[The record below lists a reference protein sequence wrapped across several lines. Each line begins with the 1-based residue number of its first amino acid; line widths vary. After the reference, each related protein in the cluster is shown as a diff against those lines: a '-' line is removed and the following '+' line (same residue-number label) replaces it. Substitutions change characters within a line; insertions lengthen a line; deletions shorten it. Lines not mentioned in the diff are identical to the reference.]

1 MLETATPDFKTLF
14 ESAPGL
20 YLVLTPD
27 LKIIAVSDAY
37 LRATM
42 TQREQILGR
51 GIFEVFPDNPSDLSA
66 TGVRNLR
73 TSLERVLQNGVAD
86 TMAIQKY
93 DIRNPEAEGGGFEER
108 HWSPF
113 NAPVF
118 GPDKQ
123 VAYVIHRVEDVTEF
137 VRLKQQRIDQQKHA
151 EELRERAT
159 QMESE
164 ARLRASEIQ
173 ETTGRLAAANR
184 ESANLA
190 IESARA
196 REELDKFFT
205 LSLDM
210 LCIAGTDGFF
220 KRLNPSWPKK
230 LGYSIEE
237 LTTTP
242 FIDFVHRDDREA
254 TIQEVEKLSVGI
266 DTISFENR
274 YRCRD
279 GSYRH
284 LSWNATSFV
293 ERQLIYAIGRDVTK
307 LKQTEQAL
315 RLSEERNRLLF
326 ESNPHP
332 VFVYDCATLAI
343 LDVNQAAIANYGY
356 SREELLTLTMK
367 DLRPPED
374 VPALINVL
382 AALPDSSQGY
392 GVWRHRKKD
401 GTPLHAEITS
411 NPIIYGG
418 KNARLVVATDVTER
432 KETEEALRRSE
443 ERFRLMV
450 ENVVDYAILT
460 LDPAGHIKTWNAGAE
475 RIKGYRAEEII
486 GKHFSQFYLHA
497 DVEAGKPQHELEVAA
512 KEGRIMDEGWRVRK
526 DGSTFWAHVVIT
538 ALRDNQ
544 GNLRGYGKLTRD
556 MTQSKLSEEAMSQAK
571 EAAEQSNKFKD
582 QFLSTMSHEL
592 RTPLNAVLGFSDLLN
607 DECYGTL
614 NDRQHRYVNHI
625 QTGGKHLLRL
635 INDILD
641 LSRIEAGRLQ
651 LAVENVAVNT
661 CMFEAVDCLRPLSDK
676 KSQTVLVKPSANLS
690 VRADATRLKQ
700 ILMNLLGNAVKFTLD
715 GGKIE
720 VAAHQIGDVV
730 RVEVRDTGPGIP
742 LEEQERIFK
751 AFQRLQQS
759 DKSIEGT
766 GLGLAITKRLVELQG
781 GNLGLESQPGQGSC
795 FYFTLPLVP
804 TFVPHE
810 SRLLDLKSRSD
821 ESPKILVVEDDF
833 AAAHVIQSHLN
844 SAGYEAMV
852 CADPQRALELAAD
865 LQPSAI
871 TLDVIMKPVGGWEI
885 LTKLKTDARTSAIP
899 VIIVSIV
906 DQPSTGAL
914 LGADE
919 YLVKPVDKRTL
930 LAAVERCLY
939 KREPMTAVRPIL
951 VVEDDTPTREFLA
964 EFLCQRG
971 YLVATAA
978 DGAEARA
985 SVAATLPE
993 LVILDLI
1000 LPHVSGF
1007 QLLAE
1012 WRSNPRTSELPV
1024 FVLTSKDLTLQE
1036 KDYIRTSAASLFQK
1050 QEPWQDAL
1058 LKQLL
1063 RAAPAVPAG
1072 KS

>member
-1 MLETATPDFKTLF
+1 VSTLRPDFQVLF

-20 YLVLTPD
+20 YLVLTPN
-27 LKIIAVSDAY
+27 LKIVAVSDAY

-42 TQREQILGR
+42 TRRARILGK
-51 GIFEVFPDNPSDLSA
+51 GIFEVFPDNPNDPSA

-73 TSLERVLQNGVAD
+73 TSLERVLQNGVSD

-93 DIRNPEAEGGGFEER
+93 DIRKPGAEGGGFEER

-113 NAPVF
+113 NTPVF
-118 GPDKQ
+118 GPDKH
-123 VAYVIHRVEDVTEF
+123 VAYIIHRVEDVTEF
-137 VRLKQQRIDQQKHA
+137 VRLKQQRIDQQKHT
-151 EELRERAT
+151 EELRAHAGQLEA
-159 QMESE
+159 E
-164 ARLRASEIQ
+164 ARLRGTEAQ
-173 ETTGRLAAANR
+173 ETTRRLAAANR

-196 REELDKFFT
+196 REELDKFFN
-205 LSLDM
+205 LSFDM

-220 KRLNPSWPKK
+220 KQLNPGWQKK

-237 LTTTP
+237 LTAAP
-242 FIDFVHRDDREA
+242 FIDFVHPDDREA

-274 YRCRD
+274 YRCKD

-293 ERQLIYAIGRDVTK
+293 ERQLIYAIGRDVTN
-307 LKQTEQAL
+307 LKQ
-315 RLSEERNRLLF
+315 
-326 ESNPHP
+326 
-332 VFVYDCATLAI
+332 
-343 LDVNQAAIANYGY
+343 
-356 SREELLTLTMK
+356 
-367 DLRPPED
+367 
-374 VPALINVL
+374 
-382 AALPDSSQGY
+382 
-392 GVWRHRKKD
+392 
-401 GTPLHAEITS
+401 
-411 NPIIYGG
+411 
-418 KNARLVVATDVTER
+418 
-432 KETEEALRRSE
+432 TEEALRRSE

-460 LDPAGHIKTWNAGAE
+460 LDTDGHVRTWNAGAE

-486 GKHFSQFYLHA
+486 GKHFSQFYPRA
-497 DVEAGKPQHELEVAA
+497 DVEAGKPQLELEVAA
-512 KEGRIMDEGWRVRK
+512 KEGRLIDEGWRVRK
-526 DGSTFWAHVVIT
+526 DGSTFWANVVIT

-544 GNLRGYGKLTRD
+544 GNLRGYAKLTRD
-556 MTQSKLSEEAMSQAK
+556 MTQSKLAQEAMSQAK

-607 DECYGTL
+607 DESYGAL
-614 NDRQHRYVNHI
+614 NDRQRRYVNHI

-651 LAVENVAVNT
+651 LAIENVAVNS
-661 CMFEAVDCLRPLSDK
+661 CMSEAVDCLRPLSDK
-676 KSQTVLVKPSANLS
+676 KSQTVSVKSSSNLS

-700 ILMNLLGNAVKFTLD
+700 ILMNLLGNAVKFTPAS
-715 GGKIE
+715 GKIE
-720 VAAHQIGDVV
+720 VAAHQIGEVV
-730 RVEVRDTGPGIP
+730 RMEVRDTGPGIP
-742 LEEQERIFK
+742 LEEQDRIFQ

-759 DKSIEGT
+759 KTTEGT

-781 GNLGLESQPGQGSC
+781 GNLGIESQPGNGSC

-804 TFVPHE
+804 TFVPKEVHPLE
-810 SRLLDLKSRSD
+810 LKSRAGDSQ
-821 ESPKILVVEDDF
+821 EILVVEDDS

-844 SAGYEAMV
+844 SAGYDPIL
-852 CADPQRALELAAD
+852 CADPQRALELAAEM
-865 LQPSAI
+865 QPSAI

-885 LTKLKTDARTSAIP
+885 LTNLKSDPRTSAIP

-919 YLVKPVDKRTL
+919 YIVKPVDKRTL
-930 LAAVERCLY
+930 LSALDRCLN
-939 KREPMTAVRPIL
+939 KRESITTVRPIL
-951 VVEDDTPTREFLA
+951 IVEDDTPTREFLA

-971 YLVATAA
+971 YIVATAA

-985 SVAATLPE
+985 SVAASLPE

-1000 LPHVSGF
+1000 LPHVSGL

-1012 WRSNPRTSELPV
+1012 WRSNSRTSELPV
-1024 FVLTSKDLTLQE
+1024 FVLTSKDLTPQE
-1036 KDYIRTSAASLFQK
+1036 KDHIRTSAATLFQK
-1050 QEPWQDAL
+1050 HESWQDAL

-1063 RAAPAVPAG
+1063 RAVHPVLAE

>member
-1 MLETATPDFKTLF
+1 MPTSAIPDFKTLF

-27 LKIIAVSDAY
+27 IKIIAVSDAY

-42 TQREQILGR
+42 TQREQILGK
-51 GIFEVFPDNPSDLSA
+51 GIFEVFPDNPNDPSA
-66 TGVRNLR
+66 TGVHNLR

-93 DIRNPEAEGGGFEER
+93 DIRKPEAEGGEFEER

-113 NAPVF
+113 NMPVF
-118 GPDKQ
+118 GPEKN
-123 VAYVIHRVEDVTEF
+123 VAYIIHRVEDVTEL
-137 VRLKQQRIDQQKHA
+137 VRLKQQSIDQQKHT
-151 EELRERAT
+151 EELRAHAGR
-159 QMESE
+159 MEAE
-164 ARLRASEIQ
+164 ARLRGTEAQ
-173 ETTGRLAAANR
+173 ENTRRLAIANR
-184 ESANLA
+184 ESASLA

-196 REELDKFFT
+196 REELDKFFN
-205 LSLDM
+205 LSPDM

-220 KRLNPSWPKK
+220 KRLNPSWQKK

-242 FIDFVHRDDREA
+242 FIDFVHPDDREA
-254 TIQEVEKLSVGI
+254 TIQEVEKLGVGI
-266 DTISFENR
+266 DTINFENR
-274 YRCRD
+274 YRCRN

-284 LSWNATSFV
+284 LSWNAASFV
-293 ERQLIYAIGRDVTK
+293 ERQSIYAIGRDVTE
-307 LKQTEQAL
+307 LKQAERGL
-315 RLSEERNRLLF
+315 RLSEERYRLLF
-326 ESNPHP
+326 ESNPHS
-332 VFVYDCATLAI
+332 VWVYDLESLAI
-343 LDVNQAAIANYGY
+343 IDVNDAAILTYGY
-356 SREELLTLTMK
+356 SREEFLTLSIK
-367 DLRPPED
+367 DVRPIED
-374 VPALINVL
+374 VPTFLEKVARVRDVL
-382 AALPDSSQGY
+382 EDQGIST
-392 GVWRHRKKD
+392 HRRKD
-401 GTPLHAEITS
+401 GTKVEVDITS

-418 KNARLVVATDVTER
+418 RKARLVVSTDITER
-432 KETEEALRRSE
+432 KHAEEALRRSE

-450 ENVVDYAILT
+450 DNVVDYAILM
-460 LDPAGHIKTWNAGAE
+460 LDTAGCVTSWNPGAQH
-475 RIKGYRAEEII
+475 IKGYRADEII
-486 GKHFSQFYLHA
+486 GKNFSQFYPRA
-497 DVEAGKPQHELEVAA
+497 DVEAGKPQHELAVAA
-512 KEGRIMDEGWRVRK
+512 KEGRCIDEGWRVRK
-526 DGSTFWAHVVIT
+526 DGSTFWANVVIT

-544 GNLRGYGKLTRD
+544 GNLRGYAKLTRD
-556 MTQSKLSEEAMSQAK
+556 MTQSKLAQEAMSQTK

-607 DECYGTL
+607 DESYGALT
-614 NDRQHRYVNHI
+614 DRQHRYVNHI

-641 LSRIEAGRLQ
+641 LSSIEAGRLQ
-651 LAVENVAVNT
+651 LAIENVAVNT
-661 CMFEAVDCLRPLSDK
+661 CMSEAVDCLRPLSDK
-676 KSQTVLVKPSANLS
+676 KSQTLLVKPSANLS

-700 ILMNLLGNAVKFTLD
+700 ILINLLGNAVKFTP
-715 GGKIE
+715 GSGKIE
-720 VAAHQIGDVV
+720 VAAQQIGDVV
-730 RVEVRDTGPGIP
+730 RMEVRDTGPGIP

-751 AFQRLQQS
+751 AFHRLQQS
-759 DKSIEGT
+759 NKSIEGT

-804 TFVPHE
+804 TFVPNE
-810 SRLLDLKSRSD
+810 SRPLESKSRSG

-844 SAGYEAMV
+844 SAGYDAML
-852 CADPQRALELAAD
+852 CADPQRALELAAE

-885 LTKLKTDARTSAIP
+885 LTKLKTDLRTAAIP

-919 YLVKPVDKRTL
+919 YIVKPVDKRAL
-930 LAAVERCLY
+930 LAAVERCLN
-939 KREPMTAVRPIL
+939 KPASITSVRPIL

-971 YLVATAA
+971 YVVATAA
-978 DGAEARA
+978 DAAEARA
-985 SVAATLPE
+985 SVADSMPE

-1000 LPHVSGF
+1000 LPDMSGF

-1012 WRSNPRTSELPV
+1012 WRSSSRTSELPV

-1036 KDYIRTSAASLFQK
+1036 KDYIRTSAAALFQK

-1058 LKQLL
+1058 LKQLV
-1063 RAAPAVPAG
+1063 RAVPPVLAE
-1072 KS
+1072 K

>member
-1 MLETATPDFKTLF
+1 MRPSSALDFQTVF

-20 YLVLTPD
+20 YLVLTID

-42 TQREQILGR
+42 TQREQILGK
-51 GIFEVFPDNPSDLSA
+51 GIFEVFPDNPSDPSA

-93 DIRNPEAEGGGFEER
+93 DIRKPEEEGGGFEER

-123 VAYVIHRVEDVTEF
+123 VAYIIHRVEDVTEF
-137 VRLKQQRIDQQKHA
+137 VRLKQQRIDQQKRT
-151 EELRERAT
+151 EELRAHAGR
-159 QMESE
+159 MEAE
-164 ARLRASEIQ
+164 ARLRGTEAQ
-173 ETTGRLAAANR
+173 ETARRLALANR

-190 IESARA
+190 MESARA
-196 REELDKFFT
+196 REELDKFFD

-220 KRLNPSWPKK
+220 KRLSPSWQKK

-237 LTTTP
+237 LTTAP
-242 FIDFVHRDDREA
+242 FIDFVHPDDREP
-254 TIQEVEKLSVGI
+254 TIQEVEKLSVGV

-274 YRCRD
+274 YRCKD

-293 ERQLIYAIGRDVTK
+293 ERQLIYAIGRDVTD
-307 LKQTEQAL
+307 LKQ
-315 RLSEERNRLLF
+315 
-326 ESNPHP
+326 
-332 VFVYDCATLAI
+332 
-343 LDVNQAAIANYGY
+343 
-356 SREELLTLTMK
+356 
-367 DLRPPED
+367 
-374 VPALINVL
+374 
-382 AALPDSSQGY
+382 
-392 GVWRHRKKD
+392 
-401 GTPLHAEITS
+401 
-411 NPIIYGG
+411 
-418 KNARLVVATDVTER
+418 
-432 KETEEALRRSE
+432 TEEALRRSE

-460 LDPAGHIKTWNAGAE
+460 LDTDGHVKTWNAGAE
-475 RIKGYRAEEII
+475 RIEGYRADEII
-486 GKHFSQFYLHA
+486 GKHFSRFYSRA
-497 DVEAGKPQHELEVAA
+497 DVEAGKPQLELEVAA
-512 KEGRIMDEGWRVRK
+512 KEGRLLDEGWRVRK
-526 DGSTFWAHVVIT
+526 DGSTFWANVVIT
-538 ALRDNQ
+538 ALRDDQ
-544 GNLRGYGKLTRD
+544 GTLRGYAKLARD
-556 MTQSKLSEEAMSQAK
+556 MTQNKLAQEAMSQAK

-607 DECYGTL
+607 EESYGSL
-614 NDRQHRYVNHI
+614 NERQRRYVNHI
-625 QTGGKHLLRL
+625 STGGKHLLRL

-641 LSRIEAGRLQ
+641 LSKIEAGRLQ
-651 LAVENVAVNT
+651 LAIENVQVNS
-661 CMFEAVDCLRPLSDK
+661 CMSEAVDCLRPLSDK
-676 KSQTVLVKPSANLS
+676 KSQTVVVKPSVKLS
-690 VRADATRLKQ
+690 VRADVTRLKQ
-700 ILMNLLGNAVKFTLD
+700 ILMNLLGNAVKFTPA

-720 VAAHQIGDVV
+720 VAALQIGEVV
-730 RVEVRDTGPGIP
+730 RMEISDSGPGIP
-742 LEEQERIFK
+742 LEEQQRIFK

-759 DKSIEGT
+759 KTTEGT

-804 TFVPHE
+804 TLVPGE
-810 SRLLDLKSRSD
+810 SRPLELKSRSN
-821 ESPKILVVEDDF
+821 ESLRILVVEDDS
-833 AAAHVIQSHLN
+833 AAAHVIQSHLS
-844 SAGYEAMV
+844 SAGYEPIL
-852 CADPQRALELAAD
+852 CADPQRALELAAEMR
-865 LQPSAI
+865 PSAI
-871 TLDVIMKPVGGWEI
+871 TLDIVMKPIGGWEI
-885 LTKLKTDARTSAIP
+885 LIKLKADPRISAIP
-899 VIIVSIV
+899 VIIVSVV
-906 DQPSTGAL
+906 DQPGTGAL

-919 YLVKPVDKRTL
+919 YIVKRVDKRTL
-930 LAAVERCLY
+930 LSAIERCLN
-939 KREPMTAVRPIL
+939 KRESMTSVRPIL
-951 VVEDDTPTREFLA
+951 IVEDDIATSEFLT

-971 YLVATAA
+971 YVVATAS
-978 DGAEARA
+978 DGLEARA
-985 SVAATLPE
+985 SVAASLPE

-1007 QLLAE
+1007 QLLSE
-1012 WRSNPRTSELPV
+1012 WRANSRTSELPV

-1036 KDYIRTSAASLFQK
+1036 KDYLRTSAGVLFQK

-1058 LKQLL
+1058 IKQLL
-1063 RAAPAVPAG
+1063 RAVPPMLAE